1 MYHHDGFSNPIRDTW
16 WNRNKGVILGTLVVV
31 ATTVAV
37 AEQFTIRDHN
47 KYLKDKGLLDDYYAL
62 ED

>member
-1 MYHHDGFSNPIRDTW
+1 MYHPDGISNPIRDTW

-37 AEQFTIRDHN
+37 AEQFAIRDRD
-47 KYLKDKGLLDDYYAL
+47 KYMKGKGLLDDYYAL